1 MDVYQ
6 FRELDEDDQA
16 QTAWQYGEHIA
27 TRMTLLHTVSLWQIE
42 GFYVEIFF
50 NQADQKI
57 EKLRS
62 FRTTILLTPYLKQID
77 ISSVFY

>member
-1 MDVYQ
+1 MELQ
-6 FRELDEDDQA
+6 EFRELDQDDQA
-16 QTAWQYGEHIA
+16 QTAWELGEHIA
-27 TRMTLLHTVSLWQIE
+27 TRISLLHTITLWQIE
-42 GFYVEIFF
+42 GFYVEIYY

-62 FRTTILLTPYLKQID
+62 FRSTILLTPYLKQID